1 MKYPISI
8 QTFEKIIKDNYVYVD
23 KTDLVYDLVQE
34 HVCFLSRPRRFGKS
48 SIANMLGAY
57 YSKAVD
63 SKDIFDNLGEKV
75 IVSGHYA
82 VVTMAGGQGTR
93 LGHTGPK
100 GTFKLDV
107 YGKGKYLFEILAEN
121 LKEGANIKLLSKSVE
136 NDFKLN
142 GFDMLHSIGH
152 GVGLDIHEYPFFG
165 TQVDFLLKEN
175 MVVTDEPGIYIP
187 NKFGVRIEDTLLIS
201 KYSAISLTKSDKNY
215 VIV

>member
-1 MKYPISI
+1 MNDIEI
-8 QTFEKIIKDNYVYVD
+8 AIDRIKNDE
-23 KTDLVYDLVQE
+23 TILIDLLNE
-34 HVCFLSRPRRFGKS
+34 
-48 SIANMLGAY
+48 
-57 YSKAVD
+57 
-63 SKDIFDNLGEKV
+63 
-75 IVSGHYA
+75 
-82 VVTMAGGQGTR
+82 
-93 LGHTGPK
+93 
-100 GTFKLDV
+100 
-107 YGKGKYLFEILAEN
+107 
-121 LKEGANIKLLSKSVE
+121 EGANIKLLSKSVE

-165 TQVDFLLKEN
+165 TRVDFLLKEN